1 MIRLFIQLG
10 YDLPVQRQGA
20 KALILV
26 SSLGLLLLFMQYESD
41 LTARM
46 TSEPPTLNIR
56 SFQDVIDKEYKVI
69 TYGGGM
75 GMDRFLINSPE
86 GSPMREVSIL
96 SLHK

>member
-1 MIRLFIQLG
+1 
-10 YDLPVQRQGA
+10 
-20 KALILV
+20 
-26 SSLGLLLLFMQYESD
+26 
-41 LTARM
+41 M

-75 GMDRFLINSPE
+75 GADRFLKNSPE

-96 SLHK
+96 SLQAYISSAQYRVHLIYKTNLFWIGR